1 MQNVRRLECGV
12 DVVSLTIP
20 EFDACMNYALVNG
33 RPYPLSIIGLD
44 SKKVDELSVSGY
56 NSLIDIGAFAISDD
70 GYPEL
75 MDNIPT
81 ISNFVIAIDEMESIV
96 TIKAIVNKNHM
107 QFYYLHGD
115 STWVLMW
122 KTKTE
127 WYVCAQSDRFSAA
140 VTFMELTKTIVS
152 NMGSASV
159 GFHFTW
165 WAMSGEQIMD
175 TIMHSKSD
183 IIFVE
188 KKPENTMLASMIEK
202 WPNKM
207 SLSQFAERAGSLLGV
222 I

>member
-12 DVVSLTIP
+12 DVISLTIP

-33 RPYPLSIIGLD
+33 RSYPLSIIGLNPK
-44 SKKVDELSVSGY
+44 SVDELSVSGY

-75 MDNIPT
+75 MDGIPT
-81 ISNFVIAIDEMESIV
+81 ISNFVISIDEMESIV
-96 TIKAIVNKNHM
+96 TIKAIVNKSHM

-115 STWVLMW
+115 STWAIMW

-140 VTFMELTKTIVS
+140 VAFMELTKTIVS

-202 WPNKM
+202 WPNRM